1 VIGHLDEANR
11 LRNNLSSLLRGT
23 KFNLYFGW
31 LLGILGLLPKSMSAS
46 LIPPGVMDLINFR
59 KVSYVVLL
67 FWSTIGDESSV

>member
-1 VIGHLDEANR
+1 MIGHLEEANR

-31 LLGILGLLPKSMSAS
+31 LLGILVLLPQSMSAS

-59 KVSYVVLL
+59 KVSYVVFV
-67 FWSTIGDESSV
+67 FW